1 MKKIAAAAIL
11 TLSSLCAS
19 ASVLTGDAVTIS
31 FDPIAFTRG
40 FTVGAGED
48 LTLTNVHFHLDGG
61 AGNRFIFTNGP
72 AAGSFAGST
81 SFTLSGLDVT
91 DSSTL
96 TGFSLISPSLSGFSY
111 SFTGN
116 SITFNYING
125 SAPLGT
131 VIDGIFETTRSAVPL
146 PGTLPLFLLG
156 MGALGLMRSRRSA
169 GAV

>member
-11 TLSSLCAS
+11 AMSSLSAS
-19 ASVLTGDAVTIS
+19 ASVLTGDAVTIT
-31 FDPIAFTRG
+31 FNPIGFSQG

-48 LTLTNVHFHLDGG
+48 LTLTNFHFDLDGG
-61 AGNRFIFTNGP
+61 AGNRFIFNYGP
-72 AAGSFAGST
+72 ANGSFAGST
-81 SFTLSGLDVT
+81 SFTLSGLDFT

-96 TGFSLISPSLSGFSY
+96 TGFSLISTSLSGFSY

-116 SITFNYING
+116 SITFHYTDG

-156 MGALGLMRSRRSA
+156 MGALGLMRSRRGA